1 MNLLLDTNIA
11 LWWLA
16 DDPSL
21 SEKVRS
27 HIIDTGNA
35 VFVSAVTVWEVAIKA
50 SIGKLEIDGSWLDE
64 LMSDGFQR
72 LPVKWSHAEGVRHL
86 PAAAE
91 QGAGFVRPSAGWQ
104 NDRALRKAPRP
115 KAGSRPTLRRASY
128 RFRFRAQATLRE
140 SSSRGLH
147 GHGCRDRHC
156 RQAHGPQ

>member
-1 MNLLLDTNIA
+1 MNLLLDTHIA

-50 SIGKLEIDGSWLDE
+50 SIGKLQIDGSWLDE
-64 LMSDGFQR
+64 LMSDGFQQ

-86 PAAAE
+86 PMIHRDP
-91 QGAGFVRPSAGWQ
+91 F
-104 NDRALRKAPRP
+104 DRMLI
-115 KAGSRPTLRRASY
+115 
-128 RFRFRAQATLRE
+128 AQAMEERLILVTADETIPTYPTQCLVN
-140 SSSRGLH
+140 
-147 GHGCRDRHC
+147 
-156 RQAHGPQ
+156 